1 MSHPTP
7 EMNTEGDVLGVRIV
21 AAIIDLFLAN
31 IIGGIVGG
39 IVGLLLGSMSV
50 ITVLS
55 VVIFFLYF
63 IVLEGK
69 YGQTGGKRLLSLTVV
84 HDDGSP
90 CTMTSSA
97 IRNVLRVID
106 GFAAYLLG
114 LVVILLTDRNQRI
127 GDLAGGTVVVR
138 TE

>member
-1 MSHPTP
+1 MD
-7 EMNTEGDVLGVRIV
+7 TEGDVLGVRIA
-21 AAIIDLFLAN
+21 AAILDLILAN

-39 IVGLLLGSMSV
+39 IVGLLIGSMSV
-50 ITVLS
+50 MIVLS
-55 VVIFFLYF
+55 VVIFFVYF
-63 IVLEGK
+63 IGLEGK
-69 YGQTGGKRLLSLTVV
+69 YGQTAGKRLLNIVVV
-84 HDDGSP
+84 HEDGSP

-106 GFAAYLLG
+106 GFMSYLLG
-114 LVVILLTDRNQRI
+114 LVVILLTDRSQRI